1 MRKAL
6 RISIDVSYARMMVH
20 AALVSTENG
29 RSKIMNAASIRK
41 DIVSTRLNSNEC
53 VIHSFVMG
61 WIMKLTPTSRNCH
74 F

>member
-6 RISIDVSYARMMVH
+6 RISIDVSYARMMLY